1 MGRNYMP
8 ISDLSSFL
16 KIYDKFIQ
24 EPINPLA
31 DKFLSEFISKY
42 RGAQYKSL
50 LEQWKRALDS
60 KTSVGAGCADGSFQN
75 I

>member
-16 KIYDKFIQ
+16 KIYDKFIR

-42 RGAQYKSL
+42 GGA
-50 LEQWKRALDS
+50 
-60 KTSVGAGCADGSFQN
+60 
-75 I
+75 

>member
-42 RGAQYKSL
+42 GGA
-50 LEQWKRALDS
+50 
-60 KTSVGAGCADGSFQN
+60 
-75 I
+75 